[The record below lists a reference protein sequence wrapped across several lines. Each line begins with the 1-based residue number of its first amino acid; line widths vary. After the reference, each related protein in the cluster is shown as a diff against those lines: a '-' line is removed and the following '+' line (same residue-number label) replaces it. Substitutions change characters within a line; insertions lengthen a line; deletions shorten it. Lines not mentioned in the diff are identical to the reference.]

1 MQRRLDEAEAA
12 IVDADNRRTQL
23 LEREALAREQVAA
36 LDGSENES
44 EESVTSPLADAEAR
58 FERAGE
64 AVAAAELE
72 VERVRG
78 ELTAAEDRLT
88 AAIAAEEAD
97 EPAEEVSTDRE
108 ELLEEI
114 EWYLLTRLA
123 AQRSVGDAGAVPLV
137 LDDAFRDLDVAEAVR
152 VMESI
157 ERVSAAVQVIAV
169 TDDLALSF
177 WAEALG
183 AKRAAVV
190 SLST

>member
-1 MQRRLDEAEAA
+1 MKTEAA

-23 LEREALAREQVAA
+23 LASEVLAQGPIRSARWLGERV
-36 LDGSENES
+36 
-44 EESVTSPLADAEAR
+44 EESVTAPLADAEAR

-88 AAIAAEEAD
+88 AAIAAEEAE

-108 ELLEEI
+108 EFLEEI

-183 AKRAAVV
+183 ANRAAVV
-190 SLST
+190 SLRT